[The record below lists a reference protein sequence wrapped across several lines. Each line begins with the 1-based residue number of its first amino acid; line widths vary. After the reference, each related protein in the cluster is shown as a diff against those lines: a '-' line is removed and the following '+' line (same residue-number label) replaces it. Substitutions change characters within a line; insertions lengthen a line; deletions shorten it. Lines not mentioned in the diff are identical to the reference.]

1 MILIFEQLNDSSAF
15 VPLAAGAAVV
25 VTKETQY
32 VSYTHPE
39 KVTS

>member
-1 MILIFEQLNDSSAF
+1 MMINFDTLNDSSAF